1 MVISTRVLKTI
12 VMIKSLKIIGVD
24 FIINP
29 DVSNLDVITL
39 PKKDLKDVLLTRWN
53 YGVIQMVVINLL
65 TVSTINVLFISV

>member
-1 MVISTRVLKTI
+1 
-12 VMIKSLKIIGVD
+12 MIKSLKIIGVD

-53 YGVIQMVVINLL
+53 YGVIPMVVINLL